1 MGSVKGRFDAWAGML
16 AARRRAYDEWHDRH
30 LQWHARRDAERDAR
44 RSEAS
49 RRRARGR
56 GGARAGPG
64 LRKRLLL
71 TFVCASGLALVF
83 SGLAMRWVS
92 RWDRADDVA
101 YVLRD
106 AAAELSRE
114 LAFGPDGRPRAFA
127 RTPRDAWFYATAPQD
142 WKYRVL
148 DDRGAAVL
156 SSDAG
161 APALAP
167 PGRGFDPAARAFG
180 LAGGVP
186 LQVVTRRYEHD
197 GRPYFVQVAVSERA
211 AELVG
216 DVIVGPVLLKNAAWI
231 SVVALVLFV
240 IGVHM
245 SLDYLLRPL
254 REGSRAAAR
263 IDPRNLAAR
272 LDVGCMPRELLP
284 LITAFNAALDRLE
297 TGYRTQQEFLAA
309 AAHELK
315 TPLALIRGQVELS
328 DSCERETLLR
338 DIDLM
343 ARQVHQLLHLAE
355 ASEVTNYSF
364 EALDVGAVVAQAVD
378 LLQRL
383 AQRAGVHVDVR
394 LPAGPLVRQADRSA
408 VFVLAKNLVENAIQ
422 HSPPGAVVTVTV
434 AADGLSVR
442 DEGPGIPPEHLD
454 KLFTRFWRGPHRRD
468 SGAGL
473 GLAICAEV
481 AIAHDWRLAAANGE
495 AGGAVFSVAFDAR

>member
-16 AARRRAYDEWHDRH
+16 AARRQAYEDWHERH
-30 LQWHARRDAERDAR
+30 MRWHEARDAGRDAR
-44 RSEAS
+44 RSEK
-49 RRRARGR
+49 RRGRARMRNG
-56 GGARAGPG
+56 AGPG

-106 AAAELSRE
+106 AADELSCE
-114 LAFGPDGRPRAFA
+114 LSFAPDGRPGGFA

-161 APALAP
+161 ASALAP
-167 PGRGFDPAARAFG
+167 PGRGFDPSARRFDLGGEAAT
-180 LAGGVP
+180 GGGASAPANPGAV
-186 LQVVTRRYEHD
+186 LLHVVTRRYEHG

-216 DVIVGPVLLKNAAWI
+216 EVIVGPVLLKNAAWI

-245 SLDYLLRPL
+245 TLDYLLRPL

-364 EALDVGAVVAQAVD
+364 
-378 LLQRL
+378 
-383 AQRAGVHVDVR
+383 
-394 LPAGPLVRQADRSA
+394 
-408 VFVLAKNLVENAIQ
+408 
-422 HSPPGAVVTVTV
+422 
-434 AADGLSVR
+434 
-442 DEGPGIPPEHLD
+442 
-454 KLFTRFWRGPHRRD
+454 
-468 SGAGL
+468 
-473 GLAICAEV
+473 
-481 AIAHDWRLAAANGE
+481 
-495 AGGAVFSVAFDAR
+495 